1 MTGITRRG
9 ALRTLGAAAAASL
22 FETRGAFADELA
34 ATPRL
39 TEGPF
44 YPDRLPLDTD
54 NDLLILGDSLTPA
67 VGEITH
73 LSGQVLT
80 RAGSPVRGAYV
91 EIWQVDAHG
100 NYIHSRGAQG
110 RQGRDPNFQG
120 YGRFLTDLE
129 GRYAFRT
136 IKPVVYP
143 GRVPHIHMAISHN
156 GRRVLTTQIMIRGY
170 AGNERDGVLRSV
182 RDGAARDLLLADF
195 APIPGSRLGELA
207 CKFDVV
213 LGVTPADPDEPIKG
227 GIGRSEGDRGGPGGP
242 GGRGRGRFGPDGPDG
257 PGGPGGPEDF
267 DPPPP
272 PPRESRRREF

>member
-1 MTGITRRG
+1 MTGFTRRG
-9 ALRTLGAAAAASL
+9 VLRTLSAAAAASL

-54 NDLLILGDSLTPA
+54 NDLLIVNDSLTPA

-110 RQGRDPNFQG
+110 RPGRDPNFQG
-120 YGRFLTDLE
+120 YGRFVTDAE

-143 GRVPHIHMAISHN
+143 GRVPHIHMAISQN
-156 GRRVLTTQIMIRGY
+156 GRRVLTTQLMIRGH
-170 AGNERDGVLRSV
+170 AGNERDGVFRSV
-182 RDGAARDLLLADF
+182 RDPSARDLVLADF
-195 APIPGSRLGELA
+195 QPIPGSRLGELA
-207 CKFDVV
+207 CKFDVI
-213 LGVTPADPDEPIKG
+213 LGATPADPDEPIRG
-227 GIGRSEGDRGGPGGP
+227 GIGPSEGDRGGPGGP
-242 GGRGRGRFGPDGPDG
+242 GGRGGRG
-257 PGGPGGPEDF
+257 PGGPGAEGF

-272 PPRESRRREF
+272 PREPRRREF